1 MAASAENVI
10 TAHTTSSSPHIIF
23 DGSDVP
29 HNCVTSSSVL
39 WQRPDDPISAATEEV
54 VQRVKTTVVAQL
66 CFLIGGASNC
76 VNMAVFLKQGVHERN
91 NMCLFTLALVDLL
104 YLLFICFLYGE
115 NTFAFFGQVPRI
127 GPVHAFVV
135 TNHLLGLYG
144 LAWTSAFL
152 SAVIAAE
159 RCFCILNPLHSKT
172 FLRTSTLAFFVA
184 ISCVVIIA
192 GFFVVSEK
200 WTTVCMYN
208 PENNS
213 SFTLLTTNGY
223 YRRNRKIVD
232 IFDGLIYGLLLPG
245 VDNLAVAFSTGV
257 MAVHLKRAVSWRDK
271 ASSGVSTKELLL
283 TKMLVCLSIQYN
295 LSSVPNFVFRIT
307 CMFVEDLSENGGY
320 RNTYFLMRSIIE
332 MVSILN
338 PSLHF
343 FVYISFGSRYRKT
356 LKHLCALR
364 HWKNR

>member
-1 MAASAENVI
+1 MFTYGASAENVI

-66 CFLIGGASNC
+66 
-76 VNMAVFLKQGVHERN
+76 
-91 NMCLFTLALVDLL
+91 
-104 YLLFICFLYGE
+104 
-115 NTFAFFGQVPRI
+115 I

-343 FVYISFGSRYRKT
+343 FVYISFGSSADYMSFPTTTTPSRNT
-356 LKHLCALR
+356 LIIE
-364 HWKNR
+364 